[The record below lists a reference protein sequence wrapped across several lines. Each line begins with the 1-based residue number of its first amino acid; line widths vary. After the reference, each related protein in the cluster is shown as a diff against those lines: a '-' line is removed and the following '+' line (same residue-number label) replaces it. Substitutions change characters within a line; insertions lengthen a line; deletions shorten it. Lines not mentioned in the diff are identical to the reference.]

1 MNEQPNDTQAGEDE
15 LATDTVNE
23 LEVLKQRARMMG
35 VEFSNNIGVD
45 TLRERIRAKA
55 EEQSKAEST
64 APQVAAPSLFD
75 PSTPP
80 IQQTPTQAAPGSSS
94 LGSVSEKPVK
104 PITLRQYLQREQ
116 MKLVRVRITNLD
128 PKKKNL
134 PGEVFTV
141 ANEYLGT
148 VRKYIPYGEVSDE
161 GYHVPYCIYRE
172 LESRRFL
179 DIRTYKDRANGNKIR
194 VEQRWAK
201 EFAIE
206 VMPHLSQIELR
217 QLAVAQMAE
226 VGDSSA
232 LL

>member
-1 MNEQPNDTQAGEDE
+1 MNEQTNDTQAGEDE
-15 LATDTVNE
+15 PAMGTVNE
-23 LEVLKQRARMMG
+23 LDVLKQRARMMG
-35 VEFSNNIGVD
+35 VEFSNNIGVE

-55 EEQSKAEST
+55 EEQSNAT
-64 APQVAAPSLFD
+64 AAPAPALFD
-75 PSTPP
+75 PALIPAAT
-80 IQQTPTQAAPGSSS
+80 QQASFQADTSGGPAHGFEP
-94 LGSVSEKPVK
+94 KPAK
-104 PITLRQYLQREQ
+104 PLTLRQYLQREH

-141 ANEYLGT
+141 ANEFLGT
-148 VRKYIPYGEVSDE
+148 VRKYIPYGEVSDD

-179 DIRTYKDRANGNKIR
+179 DIRTFKERANGNKIR

-206 VMPHLSQIELR
+206 VLPHLTPTELK

-226 VGDSSA
+226 VGDTTT

>member
-23 LEVLKQRARMMG
+23 LDVLKQRARMMG

-45 TLRERIRAKA
+45 TLRERIRAKV

-75 PSTPP
+75 PSTP
-80 IQQTPTQAAPGSSS
+80 GSSS

-104 PITLRQYLQREQ
+104 PLTLRQYLQREQ
-116 MKLVRVRITNLD
+116 MKLVRIRITNLD

-206 VMPHLSQIELR
+206 VLPHLSPTELR

>member
-15 LATDTVNE
+15 LVTDTVNE
-23 LEVLKQRARMMG
+23 LDVLKQRARMMG

-45 TLRERIRAKA
+45 TLRERIRAKV
-55 EEQSKAEST
+55 EEQSKAESA
-64 APQVAAPSLFD
+64 APQVAAPSLLA
-75 PSTPP
+75 PST
-80 IQQTPTQAAPGSSS
+80 PGSSS

-104 PITLRQYLQREQ
+104 PITLRQHLQREQ
-116 MKLVRVRITNLD
+116 MKLVRIRITNLD

-206 VMPHLSQIELR
+206 VLPHLSQTELR

>member
-1 MNEQPNDTQAGEDE
+1 MNEQTNDTQAGEDE
-15 LATDTVNE
+15 PATGTVNE
-23 LEVLKQRARMMG
+23 LDVLKQRARMMG
-35 VEFSNNIGVD
+35 VEFSNNIGVE

-55 EEQSKAEST
+55 AEQSNAT
-64 APQVAAPSLFD
+64 AAPAPALFD
-75 PSTPP
+75 PALIPAAT
-80 IQQTPTQAAPGSSS
+80 QQASFQANTGGGPA
-94 LGSVSEKPVK
+94 LGIEPKPAK
-104 PITLRQYLQREQ
+104 PLTLRQYLQREH

-141 ANEYLGT
+141 ANEFLGT
-148 VRKYIPYGEVSDE
+148 VRKYIPYGEVSDD
-161 GYHVPYCIYRE
+161 GYHVPFCIYRE

-179 DIRTYKDRANGNKIR
+179 DIRTYKERANNNKIR

-206 VMPHLSQIELR
+206 VLPHLTPTELK

-226 VGDSSA
+226 VGDTTT

>member
-15 LATDTVNE
+15 PVTDTVNE
-23 LEVLKQRARMMG
+23 LDVLKQRARMMG

-45 TLRERIRAKA
+45 TLRERIRAKV
-55 EEQSKAEST
+55 EEQSKAESA
-64 APQVAAPSLFD
+64 APQVAAPSLLD
-75 PSTPP
+75 PSTS
-80 IQQTPTQAAPGSSS
+80 GSSS
-94 LGSVSEKPVK
+94 LGSVSEKPAK
-104 PITLRQYLQREQ
+104 PMTLRQYLQREQ
-116 MKLVRVRITNLD
+116 MKLVRIRITNLD

-206 VMPHLSQIELR
+206 VLPHLSQTELR

-226 VGDSSA
+226 VGDNST

>member
-1 MNEQPNDTQAGEDE
+1 MNEQTNDTQAGEDE
-15 LATDTVNE
+15 PAMGTVNE
-23 LEVLKQRARMMG
+23 LDVLKQRARMMG
-35 VEFSNNIGVD
+35 VEFSNNIGVE

-55 EEQSKAEST
+55 EEQSNAT
-64 APQVAAPSLFD
+64 AAPAPALFD
-75 PSTPP
+75 PALIPAAT
-80 IQQTPTQAAPGSSS
+80 QQASFQANTSGGPAPGF
-94 LGSVSEKPVK
+94 EPKPAK
-104 PITLRQYLQREQ
+104 PLTLRQYLQREH

-141 ANEYLGT
+141 ANEFLGT
-148 VRKYIPYGEVSDE
+148 VRKYIPYGEVSDD

-179 DIRTYKDRANGNKIR
+179 DIRTFKDRANGNKIR

-206 VMPHLSQIELR
+206 VLPHLTPTELK

-226 VGDSSA
+226 VGDTTA

>member
-1 MNEQPNDTQAGEDE
+1 MNEQFNDTQAGEDE
-15 LATDTVNE
+15 PVTDTVNE
-23 LEVLKQRARMMG
+23 LDVLKQRARMMG

-45 TLRERIRAKA
+45 TLRERIRAKV
-55 EEQSKAEST
+55 EEQSKAES
-64 APQVAAPSLFD
+64 AAPSLLD
-75 PSTPP
+75 PST
-80 IQQTPTQAAPGSSS
+80 PGSSS
-94 LGSVSEKPVK
+94 LGSVSEKPAK
-104 PITLRQYLQREQ
+104 PMTLRQYLQREQ
-116 MKLVRVRITNLD
+116 MKLVRIRITNLD
-128 PKKKNL
+128 PKKKTL

-206 VMPHLSQIELR
+206 VLPHLSQTELR

-226 VGDSSA
+226 VGDNST

>member
-1 MNEQPNDTQAGEDE
+1 MNEQTNDTQAGEDE
-15 LATDTVNE
+15 PAMGTVNE
-23 LEVLKQRARMMG
+23 LDVLKQRARMMG
-35 VEFSNNIGVD
+35 VEFSNNIGVE

-55 EEQSKAEST
+55 EEQSNAT
-64 APQVAAPSLFD
+64 AAPAPALFD
-75 PSTPP
+75 PALIPAAT
-80 IQQTPTQAAPGSSS
+80 QQASFQANTGGGPA
-94 LGSVSEKPVK
+94 LGIEPKPAK
-104 PITLRQYLQREQ
+104 PLTLRQYLQREH

-141 ANEYLGT
+141 ANEFLGT
-148 VRKYIPYGEVSDE
+148 VRKYIPYGEVSDD

-179 DIRTYKDRANGNKIR
+179 DIRTFKERANGNKIR

-206 VMPHLSQIELR
+206 VLPHLTPTELK

-226 VGDSSA
+226 VGDTTT

>member
-1 MNEQPNDTQAGEDE
+1 MNEQTNDTQAGEDE
-15 LATDTVNE
+15 PAMGTVNE
-23 LEVLKQRARMMG
+23 LDVLKQRARMMG
-35 VEFSNNIGVD
+35 VEFSNNIGVE

-55 EEQSKAEST
+55 EEQSNAT
-64 APQVAAPSLFD
+64 AAPAPALFD
-75 PSTPP
+75 PALIPAAT
-80 IQQTPTQAAPGSSS
+80 QQASFQADTSGGPA
-94 LGSVSEKPVK
+94 LGSEPKPAK
-104 PITLRQYLQREQ
+104 PLTLRQYLQREH

-141 ANEYLGT
+141 ANEFLGT

-179 DIRTYKDRANGNKIR
+179 DIRTFKERANGNKIR

-206 VMPHLSQIELR
+206 VLPHLTPTELK

-226 VGDSSA
+226 VGDTTT

>member
-1 MNEQPNDTQAGEDE
+1 MNEQTNDTQAGKDE
-15 LATDTVNE
+15 PAMGTVNE
-23 LEVLKQRARMMG
+23 LDVLKQRARMMG
-35 VEFSNNIGVD
+35 VEFSNNIGVE

-55 EEQSKAEST
+55 EEQSNAT
-64 APQVAAPSLFD
+64 AAPAPALFD
-75 PSTPP
+75 PALIPAAT
-80 IQQTPTQAAPGSSS
+80 QQASFQADTSGGPA
-94 LGSVSEKPVK
+94 LGSEPKPAK
-104 PITLRQYLQREQ
+104 PLTLRQYLQREQ
-116 MKLVRVRITNLD
+116 MKLIRVRITNLD

-141 ANEYLGT
+141 ANEFLGT
-148 VRKYIPYGEVSDE
+148 VRKYIPYGEVSDD

-179 DIRTYKDRANGNKIR
+179 DIRTFKERANGNKIR

-206 VMPHLSQIELR
+206 VLPHLTPTELK

-226 VGDSSA
+226 VGDSTT

>member
-1 MNEQPNDTQAGEDE
+1 MNEQTNDTQAGKDE
-15 LATDTVNE
+15 PAMGTVNE
-23 LEVLKQRARMMG
+23 LDVLKQRARMMG
-35 VEFSNNIGVD
+35 VEFSNNIGVE
-45 TLRERIRAKA
+45 TLRERIRVKA
-55 EEQSKAEST
+55 EEQSNAT
-64 APQVAAPSLFD
+64 AAPAPALFD
-75 PSTPP
+75 PALIPAAT
-80 IQQTPTQAAPGSSS
+80 QQASFQADTSGGPA
-94 LGSVSEKPVK
+94 LGSEPKPAK
-104 PITLRQYLQREQ
+104 PLTLRQYLQREH
-116 MKLVRVRITNLD
+116 MKLIRVRITNLD

-141 ANEYLGT
+141 ANEFLGT
-148 VRKYIPYGEVSDE
+148 VRKYIPYGEVSDD

-179 DIRTYKDRANGNKIR
+179 DIRTFKERANGNKIR

-206 VMPHLSQIELR
+206 VLPHLTPTELK

-226 VGDSSA
+226 VGDSTT

>member
-1 MNEQPNDTQAGEDE
+1 MNEQTNDTQAGEDE
-15 LATDTVNE
+15 PAMGTVNE
-23 LEVLKQRARMMG
+23 LDVLKQRARMMG
-35 VEFSNNIGVD
+35 VEFSNNIGVE

-55 EEQSKAEST
+55 EEQSNAT
-64 APQVAAPSLFD
+64 AAPAPALFD
-75 PSTPP
+75 PALIPAAT
-80 IQQTPTQAAPGSSS
+80 QQAGFQADTSGGPA
-94 LGSVSEKPVK
+94 LGFEPKLAKPL
-104 PITLRQYLQREQ
+104 TLRQYLQREH

-141 ANEYLGT
+141 ANEFLGT
-148 VRKYIPYGEVSDE
+148 VRKYIPYGEVSDD

-179 DIRTYKDRANGNKIR
+179 DIRTFKERANGNKIR

-206 VMPHLSQIELR
+206 VLPHLTPTELK

-226 VGDSSA
+226 VGDTTT

>member
-1 MNEQPNDTQAGEDE
+1 MNEQTNDTQAGKDE
-15 LATDTVNE
+15 PAMGTVNE
-23 LEVLKQRARMMG
+23 LDVLKQRARMMG
-35 VEFSNNIGVD
+35 VEFSNNIGVE
-45 TLRERIRAKA
+45 TLRDRIRAKV
-55 EEQSKAEST
+55 EEQSNAT
-64 APQVAAPSLFD
+64 AAPAPALFD
-75 PSTPP
+75 PAP
-80 IQQTPTQAAPGSSS
+80 IPAATQQASFQADTSGGPA
-94 LGSVSEKPVK
+94 LGSEPKPAK
-104 PITLRQYLQREQ
+104 PLTLRQYLQREQ

-141 ANEYLGT
+141 ANEFLGT
-148 VRKYIPYGEVSDE
+148 VRKYIPYGEVSDD

-179 DIRTYKDRANGNKIR
+179 DIRTFKERANGNKIR

-206 VMPHLSQIELR
+206 VLPHLTPTELK

-226 VGDSSA
+226 VGDTTT

>member
-1 MNEQPNDTQAGEDE
+1 MNEQTNDTQAGEDE
-15 LATDTVNE
+15 PAMGTVNE
-23 LEVLKQRARMMG
+23 LDVLKQRARMMG
-35 VEFSNNIGVD
+35 VEFSNNIGVE

-55 EEQSKAEST
+55 EEQSNAK
-64 APQVAAPSLFD
+64 AAPAPALFD
-75 PSTPP
+75 PALIPATT
-80 IQQTPTQAAPGSSS
+80 QQASFQADTSGGPA
-94 LGSVSEKPVK
+94 LGFEPKPAK
-104 PITLRQYLQREQ
+104 PLTLRQYLQREQ

-141 ANEYLGT
+141 ANEFLGT
-148 VRKYIPYGEVSDE
+148 VRKYIPYGEVSDD

-179 DIRTYKDRANGNKIR
+179 DIRTFKERANGNKIR

-206 VMPHLSQIELR
+206 VLPHLTPTELK

-226 VGDSSA
+226 VGDTTT

>member
-1 MNEQPNDTQAGEDE
+1 MNEQTNDTQAGEDE
-15 LATDTVNE
+15 PAMGTVNE
-23 LEVLKQRARMMG
+23 LDVLKQRARMMG
-35 VEFSNNIGVD
+35 VEFSNNIGVE

-55 EEQSKAEST
+55 EEQSNAT
-64 APQVAAPSLFD
+64 AAP
-75 PSTPP
+75 
-80 IQQTPTQAAPGSSS
+80 APA
-94 LGSVSEKPVK
+94 LGFEPKPAK
-104 PITLRQYLQREQ
+104 PLTLRQYLQREQ
-116 MKLVRVRITNLD
+116 MKLIRVRITNLD

-134 PGEVFTV
+134 FGEVFTV
-141 ANEYLGT
+141 ANEFLGT
-148 VRKYIPYGEVSDE
+148 VRKYIPYGEVSDD

-179 DIRTYKDRANGNKIR
+179 DIRTFKERENGNKIR

-206 VMPHLSQIELR
+206 VLPHLTPTELK

-226 VGDSSA
+226 VGDTTT

>member
-1 MNEQPNDTQAGEDE
+1 MNEQTNDTQAGEDE
-15 LATDTVNE
+15 PAMGTVNE
-23 LEVLKQRARMMG
+23 LDVLKQRARMMG
-35 VEFSNNIGVD
+35 VEFSNNIGVE

-55 EEQSKAEST
+55 EEQSNAT
-64 APQVAAPSLFD
+64 AAPAPALFD
-75 PSTPP
+75 PALIPAAT
-80 IQQTPTQAAPGSSS
+80 QQASFQANTGGGPA
-94 LGSVSEKPVK
+94 LGIEPKPAK
-104 PITLRQYLQREQ
+104 PLTLRQYLQREH

-141 ANEYLGT
+141 ANEFLGT
-148 VRKYIPYGEVSDE
+148 VRKYIPYGEVSDD

-179 DIRTYKDRANGNKIR
+179 DIRTFKERANGNKIR

-206 VMPHLSQIELR
+206 VLPHLTPTELK

-226 VGDSSA
+226 LGDTTT

>member
-1 MNEQPNDTQAGEDE
+1 MNEQFNDTQAGEDE
-15 LATDTVNE
+15 PAMGTVNE
-23 LEVLKQRARMMG
+23 LDVLKQRARMMG
-35 VEFSNNIGVD
+35 VEFSNNIGVE

-55 EEQSKAEST
+55 EEQSNAT
-64 APQVAAPSLFD
+64 AAPAPALFD
-75 PSTPP
+75 PALIPAAT
-80 IQQTPTQAAPGSSS
+80 QQASFQADTSGGTT
-94 LGSVSEKPVK
+94 LGLEPKPAK
-104 PITLRQYLQREQ
+104 PLTLRQYLQREH

-134 PGEVFTV
+134 HGEVFTV
-141 ANEYLGT
+141 ANEFLGT
-148 VRKYIPYGEVSDE
+148 VRKYIPYGEVSDD

-179 DIRTYKDRANGNKIR
+179 DIRTFKERANGNKIR

-206 VMPHLSQIELR
+206 VLPHLTPTELK

-226 VGDSSA
+226 VGDTTT

>member
-1 MNEQPNDTQAGEDE
+1 MNEQTNDTQAGEDE
-15 LATDTVNE
+15 PAMGTVNE
-23 LEVLKQRARMMG
+23 LDVLKQRARMMG
-35 VEFSNNIGVD
+35 VEFSNNIGVE
-45 TLRERIRAKA
+45 TLRERIRVKA
-55 EEQSKAEST
+55 EEQSNAT
-64 APQVAAPSLFD
+64 AAPAPALFD
-75 PSTPP
+75 PALIPAAT
-80 IQQTPTQAAPGSSS
+80 QQASFQADTSGGPA
-94 LGSVSEKPVK
+94 LGSEPKPAK
-104 PITLRQYLQREQ
+104 PLTLRQYLPREH

-141 ANEYLGT
+141 ANEFLGT
-148 VRKYIPYGEVSDE
+148 VRKYIPYGEVSDD

-179 DIRTYKDRANGNKIR
+179 DIRTFKERANGNKIR

-206 VMPHLSQIELR
+206 VLPHLTPTELK

-226 VGDSSA
+226 VGDTTT

>member
-1 MNEQPNDTQAGEDE
+1 MNEQTNDTQAGKDE
-15 LATDTVNE
+15 PAMDTVNE
-23 LEVLKQRARMMG
+23 LDVLKQRARMMG
-35 VEFSNNIGVD
+35 VEFSNNIGVE
-45 TLRERIRAKA
+45 TLRDRIRAKV
-55 EEQSKAEST
+55 EEQSNAT
-64 APQVAAPSLFD
+64 AAPAPALFD
-75 PSTPP
+75 PALIPAAT
-80 IQQTPTQAAPGSSS
+80 QQASFQADTSGGPA
-94 LGSVSEKPVK
+94 LGSEPKPAK
-104 PITLRQYLQREQ
+104 PLTLRQYLQREQ

-141 ANEYLGT
+141 ANEFLGT
-148 VRKYIPYGEVSDE
+148 VRKYIPYGEVSDD

-179 DIRTYKDRANGNKIR
+179 DIRTFKERANGNKIR

-206 VMPHLSQIELR
+206 VLPHLTPTELK

-226 VGDSSA
+226 VGDTTT

>member
-1 MNEQPNDTQAGEDE
+1 MNEQTNDTQAGKDE
-15 LATDTVNE
+15 PAMGTVNE
-23 LEVLKQRARMMG
+23 LDVLKQRARMMG
-35 VEFSNNIGVD
+35 VEFSNNIGVE
-45 TLRERIRAKA
+45 TLRERIRVKA
-55 EEQSKAEST
+55 EEQSNAT
-64 APQVAAPSLFD
+64 AAPAPALFD
-75 PSTPP
+75 PALIPAAT
-80 IQQTPTQAAPGSSS
+80 QQASFQADTSGGPALGFKPKPT
-94 LGSVSEKPVK
+94 KPL
-104 PITLRQYLQREQ
+104 TLRQYLQREH
-116 MKLVRVRITNLD
+116 MKLIRVRITNLD

-141 ANEYLGT
+141 ANEFLGT
-148 VRKYIPYGEVSDE
+148 VRKYIPYGEVSDD

-179 DIRTYKDRANGNKIR
+179 DIRTFKERANGNKIR

-206 VMPHLSQIELR
+206 VLPHLTPTELK

-226 VGDSSA
+226 VGDSTT

>member
-1 MNEQPNDTQAGEDE
+1 MNEQTNDTQAGEDE
-15 LATDTVNE
+15 PEMDTVNE
-23 LEVLKQRARMMG
+23 LDVLKQRARMMG
-35 VEFSNNIGVD
+35 VEFSNNIGVE

-55 EEQSKAEST
+55 EEQSNAT
-64 APQVAAPSLFD
+64 AAPAPALFD
-75 PSTPP
+75 PALIPAAT
-80 IQQTPTQAAPGSSS
+80 QQASFQADTSGGTA
-94 LGSVSEKPVK
+94 LGLEPKPAK
-104 PITLRQYLQREQ
+104 PLTLRQYLQREQ

-141 ANEYLGT
+141 ANEFLGT
-148 VRKYIPYGEVSDE
+148 VRKYIPYGEVSDD
-161 GYHVPYCIYRE
+161 GYHVPFCIYRE

-179 DIRTYKDRANGNKIR
+179 DIRTYKERANNNKIR

-206 VMPHLSQIELR
+206 VLPHLTPTELK

-226 VGDSSA
+226 VGDTTT

>member
-1 MNEQPNDTQAGEDE
+1 MNEQTNDTQAGEDE
-15 LATDTVNE
+15 PAMGTVNE
-23 LEVLKQRARMMG
+23 LDVLKQRARMMG
-35 VEFSNNIGVD
+35 VEFSNNIGVE

-55 EEQSKAEST
+55 EEQSNAT
-64 APQVAAPSLFD
+64 AALIPAA
-75 PSTPP
+75 T
-80 IQQTPTQAAPGSSS
+80 QQASFQADTSGGPA
-94 LGSVSEKPVK
+94 LGFEPKPAK
-104 PITLRQYLQREQ
+104 PLTLRQYLQREH

-141 ANEYLGT
+141 ANEFLGT
-148 VRKYIPYGEVSDE
+148 VRKYIPYGEVSDD

-179 DIRTYKDRANGNKIR
+179 DIRTFKERANGNKIR

-206 VMPHLSQIELR
+206 VLPHLTPTELK

-226 VGDSSA
+226 VGDTTT

>member
-1 MNEQPNDTQAGEDE
+1 MNEQTNDTQAGEDE
-15 LATDTVNE
+15 PAMGTVNE
-23 LEVLKQRARMMG
+23 LDVLKQRARMMG
-35 VEFSNNIGVD
+35 VEFSNNIGVE

-55 EEQSKAEST
+55 EEQSNAT
-64 APQVAAPSLFD
+64 AALAPALFD
-75 PSTPP
+75 PALIPAAT
-80 IQQTPTQAAPGSSS
+80 QQASFQADTSGGPA
-94 LGSVSEKPVK
+94 LGFEPKPAK
-104 PITLRQYLQREQ
+104 PLTLRQYLQREH
-116 MKLVRVRITNLD
+116 MKLIRVRITNLD

-141 ANEYLGT
+141 ANEFLGT
-148 VRKYIPYGEVSDE
+148 VRKYIPYGEVSDD

-179 DIRTYKDRANGNKIR
+179 DIRTYKERANNNKIR

-206 VMPHLSQIELR
+206 VLPHLTPTELK

-226 VGDSSA
+226 VGDTTT

>member
-1 MNEQPNDTQAGEDE
+1 MNEQTNDTQAGEDE
-15 LATDTVNE
+15 PATGTVNE
-23 LEVLKQRARMMG
+23 LDVLKQRARMMG
-35 VEFSNNIGVD
+35 VEFSNNIGVE

-55 EEQSKAEST
+55 EEQSNAT
-64 APQVAAPSLFD
+64 AAPAPALFD
-75 PSTPP
+75 PALIPAA
-80 IQQTPTQAAPGSSS
+80 IQQASFQANTGGGPA
-94 LGSVSEKPVK
+94 LGIEPKPAK
-104 PITLRQYLQREQ
+104 PLTLRQYLQREH

-141 ANEYLGT
+141 ANEFLGT

-179 DIRTYKDRANGNKIR
+179 DIRTFKERANGNKIR

-206 VMPHLSQIELR
+206 VLPHLTPTELK

-226 VGDSSA
+226 VGDTTT

>member
-1 MNEQPNDTQAGEDE
+1 MNEQTNDTQAGEDE
-15 LATDTVNE
+15 PAMGTVNE
-23 LEVLKQRARMMG
+23 LDVLKQRARMMG
-35 VEFSNNIGVD
+35 VEFSNNIGVE

-55 EEQSKAEST
+55 EEQSNAT
-64 APQVAAPSLFD
+64 AAPAPALFD
-75 PSTPP
+75 PALIPAAT
-80 IQQTPTQAAPGSSS
+80 QQASFQADTSGGPA
-94 LGSVSEKPVK
+94 LGSEPKPAK
-104 PITLRQYLQREQ
+104 PLTLRQYLQREQ
-116 MKLVRVRITNLD
+116 MKLIRVRITNLD

-141 ANEYLGT
+141 ANEFLGT
-148 VRKYIPYGEVSDE
+148 VRKYIPYGEVSDD

-179 DIRTYKDRANGNKIR
+179 DIRTFKERANGNKIR

-206 VMPHLSQIELR
+206 VLPHLTPTELK

-226 VGDSSA
+226 VGDTTT

>member
-1 MNEQPNDTQAGEDE
+1 MNEQTNDTQAGEDE
-15 LATDTVNE
+15 PAMGTVNE
-23 LEVLKQRARMMG
+23 LDVLKQRARMMG
-35 VEFSNNIGVD
+35 VEFSNNIGVE

-55 EEQSKAEST
+55 EEQSNAT
-64 APQVAAPSLFD
+64 AAPAPALFD
-75 PSTPP
+75 PALIPAAT
-80 IQQTPTQAAPGSSS
+80 QQASFQADTSGGPALGVEPKPT
-94 LGSVSEKPVK
+94 KPL
-104 PITLRQYLQREQ
+104 PLRHDLQREH

-141 ANEYLGT
+141 ANEFLGT
-148 VRKYIPYGEVSDE
+148 VRKYIPYGEVSDG

-179 DIRTYKDRANGNKIR
+179 DIRTFKDRANGNKIR

-206 VMPHLSQIELR
+206 VLPHLTPTELK

-226 VGDSSA
+226 VGDTTT

>member
-1 MNEQPNDTQAGEDE
+1 MNEQTNDTQAGEDE
-15 LATDTVNE
+15 PAMGTVNE
-23 LEVLKQRARMMG
+23 LDVLKQRARMMG
-35 VEFSNNIGVD
+35 VEFSNNIGVE
-45 TLRERIRAKA
+45 TLRERIRVKA
-55 EEQSKAEST
+55 EEQSNAT
-64 APQVAAPSLFD
+64 AAPAPALFD
-75 PSTPP
+75 PALIPAAT
-80 IQQTPTQAAPGSSS
+80 QQASFQADTSGGPA
-94 LGSVSEKPVK
+94 LGSEPKPAK
-104 PITLRQYLQREQ
+104 PLTLRQYLQREQ
-116 MKLVRVRITNLD
+116 MKLIRVRITNLD

-141 ANEYLGT
+141 ANEFLGT
-148 VRKYIPYGEVSDE
+148 VRKYIPYGEVSDD

-179 DIRTYKDRANGNKIR
+179 DIRTFKERANGNKIR

-206 VMPHLSQIELR
+206 VLPHLTPTELK

-226 VGDSSA
+226 VGDTTT

>member
-1 MNEQPNDTQAGEDE
+1 MNEQTNDTQAGEDE
-15 LATDTVNE
+15 PAMGTVNE
-23 LEVLKQRARMMG
+23 LDVLKQRARMMG
-35 VEFSNNIGVD
+35 VEFSNNIGLE

-55 EEQSKAEST
+55 EEQSNAT
-64 APQVAAPSLFD
+64 AAPAPALFD
-75 PSTPP
+75 PALIPAAT
-80 IQQTPTQAAPGSSS
+80 QQASFQADTSGGPA
-94 LGSVSEKPVK
+94 LGSEPKPAK
-104 PITLRQYLQREQ
+104 PLTLRQYLQREH

-141 ANEYLGT
+141 ANEFLGT
-148 VRKYIPYGEVSDE
+148 VRKYIPYGEVSDD

-179 DIRTYKDRANGNKIR
+179 DIRTFKERANGNKIR

-206 VMPHLSQIELR
+206 VLPHLTPTELK

-226 VGDSSA
+226 VGDTTT

>member
-23 LEVLKQRARMMG
+23 LDVLKQRARMMG

-55 EEQSKAEST
+55 EEQNKAEST
-64 APQVAAPSLFD
+64 APQVASLFD
-75 PSTPP
+75 PST
-80 IQQTPTQAAPGSSS
+80 PGSSS

-104 PITLRQYLQREQ
+104 PITLRQHLQREQ
-116 MKLVRVRITNLD
+116 MKLVRIRITNLD

>member
-1 MNEQPNDTQAGEDE
+1 MNEQTNDTQAGEDE
-15 LATDTVNE
+15 PATGTVNE
-23 LEVLKQRARMMG
+23 LDVLKQRARMMG
-35 VEFSNNIGVD
+35 VEFSNNIGVE

-55 EEQSKAEST
+55 EEQSNAT
-64 APQVAAPSLFD
+64 AAPAPALFD
-75 PSTPP
+75 PALIPAAT
-80 IQQTPTQAAPGSSS
+80 QQASFQANTGGGPA
-94 LGSVSEKPVK
+94 LGIEPKPAK
-104 PITLRQYLQREQ
+104 PLTLRQYLQREH

-141 ANEYLGT
+141 ANEFLGT

-179 DIRTYKDRANGNKIR
+179 DIRTYKERANNNKIR

-206 VMPHLSQIELR
+206 VLPHLTPTELK

-226 VGDSSA
+226 VGDTTA

>member
-23 LEVLKQRARMMG
+23 LDVLKQRARMMG

-55 EEQSKAEST
+55 EEQNKAEST
-64 APQVAAPSLFD
+64 APQVAAPSLLD
-75 PSTPP
+75 PST
-80 IQQTPTQAAPGSSS
+80 PGSSS

-104 PITLRQYLQREQ
+104 PITLRQHLQREQ
-116 MKLVRVRITNLD
+116 MKLVRIRITNLD

-206 VMPHLSQIELR
+206 VLPHLSQNELR

>member
-1 MNEQPNDTQAGEDE
+1 MNEQTNDTQAGEDE
-15 LATDTVNE
+15 PAMGTVNE
-23 LEVLKQRARMMG
+23 LDVLKQRARMMG
-35 VEFSNNIGVD
+35 VEFSNNIGVE

-55 EEQSKAEST
+55 EEQSNAT
-64 APQVAAPSLFD
+64 AAPAPALFD
-75 PSTPP
+75 PALIPAAT
-80 IQQTPTQAAPGSSS
+80 QQASFQANTGGGPA
-94 LGSVSEKPVK
+94 LGIEPKPAK
-104 PITLRQYLQREQ
+104 PLTLRQYLQREH
-116 MKLVRVRITNLD
+116 MKLIRVRITNLD

-141 ANEYLGT
+141 ANEFLGT
-148 VRKYIPYGEVSDE
+148 VRKYIPYGEVSDD

-179 DIRTYKDRANGNKIR
+179 DIRTFKERANGNKIR

-206 VMPHLSQIELR
+206 VLPHLTPAELK

-226 VGDSSA
+226 VGDTTT

>member
-1 MNEQPNDTQAGEDE
+1 MNEQTNDTQAGEDE
-15 LATDTVNE
+15 PAMGTVNE
-23 LEVLKQRARMMG
+23 LDVLKQRARMMG
-35 VEFSNNIGVD
+35 VEFSNNIGVE

-55 EEQSKAEST
+55 EEQSNAT
-64 APQVAAPSLFD
+64 AAPAPALFD
-75 PSTPP
+75 PALIPAAT
-80 IQQTPTQAAPGSSS
+80 QQASFQANTGGGPA
-94 LGSVSEKPVK
+94 LGIEPKPAK
-104 PITLRQYLQREQ
+104 PLTLRQYLQREQ

-141 ANEYLGT
+141 ANEFLGT
-148 VRKYIPYGEVSDE
+148 VRKYIPYGEVSDD

-179 DIRTYKDRANGNKIR
+179 DIRTFKERANGNKIR

-206 VMPHLSQIELR
+206 VLPHLTPTELK

-226 VGDSSA
+226 VGDTTT

>member
-15 LATDTVNE
+15 PAMGTVNE
-23 LEVLKQRARMMG
+23 LDVLKQRARMMG
-35 VEFSNNIGVD
+35 VEFSNNIGVE

-55 EEQSKAEST
+55 EEQSNAT
-64 APQVAAPSLFD
+64 AAPAPALFD
-75 PSTPP
+75 PALIPAAT
-80 IQQTPTQAAPGSSS
+80 QQAGFQANTGGGSSA
-94 LGSVSEKPVK
+94 LGIEPKPAK
-104 PITLRQYLQREQ
+104 PLTLRQYLQREH

-141 ANEYLGT
+141 ANEFLGT
-148 VRKYIPYGEVSDE
+148 VRKYIPYGEVSDN

-172 LESRRFL
+172 LENRRFL
-179 DIRTYKDRANGNKIR
+179 DIRTFKERANGNQIR
-194 VEQRWAK
+194 IEQRWAK

-206 VMPHLSQIELR
+206 VLPHLTPTELK

-226 VGDSSA
+226 VGDTTT

>member
-1 MNEQPNDTQAGEDE
+1 MNEQTNDTQAGENE
-15 LATDTVNE
+15 PAMGTVNE
-23 LEVLKQRARMMG
+23 LDVLKQRARMMG
-35 VEFSNNIGVD
+35 VEFSNNIGVE

-55 EEQSKAEST
+55 EEQSNAT
-64 APQVAAPSLFD
+64 VAPAPALFD
-75 PSTPP
+75 PALIPAAT
-80 IQQTPTQAAPGSSS
+80 QQASFQANTSGGPA
-94 LGSVSEKPVK
+94 LGSEPKPAK
-104 PITLRQYLQREQ
+104 PLTLRQYLQREH

-141 ANEYLGT
+141 ANEFLGT
-148 VRKYIPYGEVSDE
+148 VRKYIPYGEVSDD

-179 DIRTYKDRANGNKIR
+179 DIRTFKERANGNKIR

-206 VMPHLSQIELR
+206 VLPHLTPTELK

-226 VGDSSA
+226 VGDTTT